1 MILNFDDKI
10 RNVYGLTEEEERGIK
25 HYLKGMVYCWCN
37 KCRDEWFS
45 LRDLVGGDSYYW
57 QGTPMFVLFEKY
69 SLNFADEQAVNM
81 AGKDVGW
88 MLMKILEEDNRK
100 FETRKGYTREYKY
113 VAC

>member
-1 MILNFDDKI
+1 
-10 RNVYGLTEEEERGIK
+10 
-25 HYLKGMVYCWCN
+25 
-37 KCRDEWFS
+37 
-45 LRDLVGGDSYYW
+45 
-57 QGTPMFVLFEKY
+57 LFEKY

-88 MLMKILEEDNRK
+88 MLMKNLEEDNRK